1 MYPKRLDLIASI
13 LPAGV
18 PDQVYFVGAPCE
30 IIEDRLT
37 LTWRAPKDNG
47 AMITHYT
54 FYQRRVNEDGSRS
67 DREGKVSGRDVLQH
81 EVVGLESG
89 KMYEFQV
96 TATNRCGESPKGE
109 DATIGVKVLGKVL
122 KRGFKLQL
130 NEINKAK

>member
-1 MYPKRLDLIASI
+1 MNLIASI

-18 PDQVYFVGAPCE
+18 PDQVCFVGAPCE

-37 LTWRAPKDNG
+37 LKWRAPKDNG
-47 AMITHYT
+47 AVITYYT
-54 FYQRRVNEDGSRS
+54 LYQRKVNEDGPGSEWKGTQTRP
-67 DREGKVSGRDVLQH
+67 DVLQH
-81 EVVGLESG
+81 EVVGLESR

-122 KRGFKLQL
+122 KRGFQLQL
-130 NEINKAK
+130 NEINKTK